1 VNDELPLFGDEVK
14 DGESMASDGH
24 RSVRIGRLYPFPV
37 YVVRADG
44 RTVSQ
49 TRLFFGVNRAI
60 AWANA
65 VWEEMA

>member
-1 VNDELPLFGDEVK
+1 MSEGLPLFGDEVK

-24 RSVRIGRLYPFPV
+24 RFVRIGRLYPFPV
-37 YVVRADG
+37 YVVRAKG
-44 RTVSQ
+44 RTVNR

>member
-1 VNDELPLFGDEVK
+1 MSEELPLFGDEVK

-37 YVVRADG
+37 YVVRAEG
-44 RTVSQ
+44 RTVNK
-49 TRLFFGVNRAI
+49 TRLFLGAERAI